1 MNDINK
7 RINEIAELYFNGNN
21 SLFAKKVDTNET
33 NIRNYR
39 KNTMPKVDFIIKLS
53 ELLEI
58 NFDWILTG
66 LGEMKKPLSNKM
78 INDSKCIGSEDLRV
92 IKSSNRKTT
101 DSVVINQEIPLYN
114 LEATAGLKQL
124 FDSGG
129 PREVLD
135 TIKIPNLPKC
145 DGAITVSGDSMYPL
159 LKSGDIVLY
168 RQTTVENIFFGE
180 MYLLSV
186 SLDDWEEYITV
197 KYVQRSELGA
207 DYVKLVSQNSHHQS
221 KDILINKIT
230 ALALVKASI
239 RINTML

>member
-1 MNDINK
+1 MENKITKIKERILLYAQYKGIAYEKFTESIGMTYGNFKGSAKERPINSDALDNILSNYPDINPLWLISGVGSMLLDEN
-7 RINEIAELYFNGNN
+7 RLDNH
-21 SLFAKKVDTNET
+21 S
-33 NIRNYR
+33 NISYI
-39 KNTMPKVDFIIKLS
+39 P
-53 ELLEI
+53 
-58 NFDWILTG
+58 
-66 LGEMKKPLSNKM
+66 
-78 INDSKCIGSEDLRV
+78 
-92 IKSSNRKTT
+92 SSRKTT
-101 DSVVINQEIPLYN
+101 DNIYNDQEIPLYN

-186 SLDDWEEYITV
+186 KLDEWEEYITV
-197 KYVQRSELGA
+197 KYVQRSELGQ

-221 KDILINKIT
+221 KDILVNKIT